1 MHDAVSFPDSDP
13 VPAPATAQAELSLGK
28 VLGSHKVSHR
38 SIERQLD
45 CLNNMVSDYLTG
57 NRAGQWGVGRDKEQ
71 GR

>member
-1 MHDAVSFPDSDP
+1 M
-13 VPAPATAQAELSLGK
+13 PAPSTAQAELSLGK

-57 NRAGQWGVGRDKEQ
+57 NRAGEWGGDRNGRT